1 MNKRKLFTRGILF
14 GYGAIAAQMI
24 YSFASIPLALAYLS
38 KSEFGMWSLIN
49 TIAAYMMIAEMG
61 MMNSVMRHLL
71 ECTGTGDRE
80 KYGRIFTA
88 SALTLAAISLIVL
101 FAGVIAALYCG
112 RFFPIPEHLQDTFF
126 NVMLCKAVLA
136 AAGLAFGIV
145 GVPLYVHHR
154 QDLGQITQIGL
165 FVIYFAVLYFGF
177 RAGWGIYSLV
187 ANQFAG
193 LLWTVGINSLISM
206 RLGFFPKRG
215 TWKLSTREEFLSV
228 WHHAKS
234 VFVIQMGDLL
244 LNSTPQLLIARY
256 LGLELSA
263 AWTVYT
269 RPFAILKQIVN
280 RPFDVALPMIYE
292 AYDKKNMKLVTDRWV
307 EISQVI
313 LASSG
318 VVFTVAAAN
327 NTAFVDIWTNGR
339 IHWVDSVQ
347 WFIALY
353 FYLVL
358 AAGLAYGSVGMNK
371 KIGASRYIPLI
382 QGVTATALAIP
393 ATIYFSI
400 SGLLLVISLAYIPGM
415 MAAGVRY
422 LGQLTGH
429 PPGALGWKGIL
440 RPSLVIPLVA
450 MAAWIPTNLIGWIPG
465 YGGLLLSSLLGTVLA
480 ASAMFSIGLSRDVR
494 TTIISA
500 ARAYLHRMMP
510 SAGGVA

>member
-14 GYGAIAAQMI
+14 GYGAIAAQMV

-71 ECTGTGDRE
+71 ECTGTGDTE

-88 SALTLAAISLIVL
+88 SALTLAAISLVVL
-101 FAGVIAALYCG
+101 ALGIFAAFFCG
-112 RFFPIPEHLQDTFF
+112 RLFPIPEHLQDTFF
-126 NVMLCKAVLA
+126 YVMLCKAFLA

-154 QDLGQITQIGL
+154 QDLGQINQIGV
-165 FVIYFAVLYFGF
+165 FVIYFAVLYLGL
-177 RAGWGIYSLV
+177 RAGWGIYSLI

-193 LLWTVGINSLISM
+193 FLWSVGMNSIAAF
-206 RLGFFPKRG
+206 RLGFFPKKG
-215 TWKLSTREEFLSV
+215 TWKLSTKEEFLSV

-244 LNSTPQLLIARY
+244 LNSTPQILIARY

-292 AYDKKNMKLVTDRWV
+292 AYDRKDMGLVTQRWM
-307 EISQVI
+307 EIAQVI
-313 LASSG
+313 LAASG
-318 VVFTVAAAN
+318 VVFAVAAAN
-327 NTAFVDIWTNGR
+327 NTAFVSIWTNGR

-353 FYLVL
+353 FYMVL

-371 KIGASRYIPLI
+371 KIGASRYVGLV
-382 QGVTATALAIP
+382 QGIGAIALAIP

-400 SGLLLVISLAYIPGM
+400 SGLLLVISLAYVPGT

-422 LGQLTGH
+422 LGKLTGH
-429 PPGALGWKGIL
+429 TAGSLGWKGIL
-440 RPSLVIPLVA
+440 RPSLAIPIVA
-450 MAAWIPTNLIGWIPG
+450 IAAWIPSNFIDGIPG
-465 YGGLLLSSLLGTVLA
+465 YGGLLLSSGLGTVLA
-480 ASAMFSIGLSRDVR
+480 ATAMFSFGLSRDIRFTIVSSAKDYVR
-494 TTIISA
+494 
-500 ARAYLHRMMP
+500 RMLP
-510 SAGGVA
+510 GVGGAT